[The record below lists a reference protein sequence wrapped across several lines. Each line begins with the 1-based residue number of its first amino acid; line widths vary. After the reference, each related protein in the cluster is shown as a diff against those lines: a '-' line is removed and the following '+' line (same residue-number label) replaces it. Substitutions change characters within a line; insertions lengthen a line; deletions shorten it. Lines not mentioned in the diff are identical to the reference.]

1 MCSPKHASK
10 QPGGPSAR
18 QPPGSFVVPCAG
30 PAPGTRVIEIRA
42 TVPATKAHRDKTA
55 RRSDAELKS
64 SRRNDLGLDTN
75 TPAIL
80 VRGCNEVRLTAVTVP
95 PDQPVVWSVTP
106 NENTGSPPALTPT
119 STSTQATLRTD
130 RTGAFPVTATVFGSK
145 VVWNVIFVWVKVKLE
160 GQTITT
166 QSDKYGD
173 HRSDGTNLHFES
185 GAFGQPN
192 YPWEATVSVQ
202 LIGGGANGTRGID
215 KVSVH
220 VLQNGI
226 ADTLTGNYRGGGTA
240 VELPPGGLPV
250 LDSNDASTPFFWKD
264 EDVKVTPDQLG
275 KDRTIWIG
283 DAPTGEFPRV
293 HKNTQAPLET
303 ISGINAFATA
313 IASVSV
319 DAPNAIVLHAMA
331 RWVADFAGDN
341 TRPGSELG
349 TYKPKSPY
357 VHTYGDDTF
366 SLISEATGGQD
377 AWHAG
382 FETFEPRFNIHKNNQ
397 WTP

>member
-1 MCSPKHASK
+1 MAAADVDEAASIAAAAL
-10 QPGGPSAR
+10 Q
-18 QPPGSFVVPCAG
+18 
-30 PAPGTRVIEIRA
+30 
-42 TVPATKAHRDKTA
+42 
-55 RRSDAELKS
+55 
-64 SRRNDLGLDTN
+64 
-75 TPAIL
+75 
-80 VRGCNEVRLTAVTVP
+80 VRG
-95 PDQPVVWSVTP
+95 
-106 NENTGSPPALTPT
+106 G
-119 STSTQATLRTD
+119 
-130 RTGAFPVTATVFGSK
+130 
-145 VVWNVIFVWVKVKLE
+145 
-160 GQTITT
+160 
-166 QSDKYGD
+166 
-173 HRSDGTNLHFES
+173 
-185 GAFGQPN
+185 
-192 YPWEATVSVQ
+192 TVS
-202 LIGGGANGTRGID
+202 A
-215 KVSVH
+215 
-220 VLQNGI
+220 
-226 ADTLTGNYRGGGTA
+226 
-240 VELPPGGLPV
+240 GGLPV

-275 KDRTIWIG
+275 KDRTIWTG

-303 ISGINAFATA
+303 IAGINAFATA

-366 SLISEATGGQD
+366 FLISEATGGQD